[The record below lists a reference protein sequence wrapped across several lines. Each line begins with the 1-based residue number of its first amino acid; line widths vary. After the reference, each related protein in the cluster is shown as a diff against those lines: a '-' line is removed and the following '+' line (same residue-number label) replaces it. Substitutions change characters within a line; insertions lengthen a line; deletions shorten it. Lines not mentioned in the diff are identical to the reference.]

1 MASFFGE
8 VLAPRSRIIDD
19 EDLDAQEGNFWRLD
33 HRFQKQQFINSSAIL
48 IFTKLVIYSSK
59 TCIQIFTFTK
69 WRKYIFVYQ

>member
-33 HRFQKQQFINSSAIL
+33 LRFLNNLIL
-48 IFTKLVIYSSK
+48 VLF
-59 TCIQIFTFTK
+59 
-69 WRKYIFVYQ
+69 